1 VPTSG
6 RTTTC
11 RRWCARRRLAQYAKL
26 TVDAGVLNLLYGL
39 TVSRISRLRTADLH
53 THGDRAPRSS
63 AATGCAW
70 HRPSLSSSTAV
81 PPTQTAG
88 CSPGGHPGTHAS
100 AGLHRKLKPS

>member
-53 THGDRAPRSS
+53 THGDRAHPILGSHRLRL
-63 AATGCAW
+63 APAVAQLIHRCATNADGW
-70 HRPSLSSSTAV
+70 LF
-81 PPTQTAG
+81 
-88 CSPGGHPGTHAS
+88 PGGHPGTHAS